1 MKEWYCAKDKV
12 KMEEVFDIALM
23 YGDMELPEAEGLRC
37 PVCGMQYID
46 EETVTGELASA
57 EQMLEAK

>member
-12 KMEEVFDIALM
+12 KM
-23 YGDMELPEAEGLRC
+23 LPEAEGLRC
-37 PVCGMQYID
+37 PVCGAQYID